1 MTVASSRLRPLMIFK
16 LTEALL
22 VAVTVISIGAIA
34 TAFPQ
39 EQPWQ
44 KIAPVGES
52 FTVLMPTQAVE
63 ASRRIPMNDKDSIRE
78 RVYYSL
84 TAGRRYMLA
93 SFMKTSPDR
102 VPALSSFDNFMLGIE
117 QSFKGGEKEISKSL
131 TFDRDIPFEK
141 GVARQYHIKLGEY
154 SGIARFIGTDKSFYA
169 LMVIGADEND
179 AGVQRFLL
187 SFGLGETNS
196 RADLSGVIVDAP
208 TNAAELERVRAALPP
223 EPWPQTAGPI
233 IGGVINGKAISLP
246 VPKYPKEARKA
257 HDSGQVRVQ
266 VLIDEQG
273 VVISAKAIEGPDS
286 LRAVAVSAAL
296 QSRFTPT
303 RLMGQP
309 VKVNGVI
316 IYNFVAW

>member
-1 MTVASSRLRPLMIFK
+1 MTFRLIK
-16 LTEALL
+16 VLL
-22 VAVTVISIGAIA
+22 VAVTAISVG
-34 TAFPQ
+34 TAPTASSQ

-52 FTVLMPTQAVE
+52 FRILMPTQAVE
-63 ASRRIPMNDKDSIRE
+63 ASRRIPLDDKDSISE
-78 RVYYSL
+78 RVYCSL
-84 TAGRRYMLA
+84 AAGRRYMVA
-93 SFMKTSPDR
+93 SFTKTSPDR
-102 VPALSSFDNFMLGIE
+102 VPALSSFDNFILGIE
-117 QSFKGGEKEISKSL
+117 QSFKGSKEEISKTL

-141 GVARQYHIKLGEY
+141 GIARQYRIKLGEY
-154 SGIARFIGTDKSFYA
+154 PGIARFIGADKAFYA
-169 LMVIGADEND
+169 VMVIGADEND
-179 AGVQRFLL
+179 AEVQRFLS

-196 RADLSGVIVDAP
+196 SAGLSGVVVDAP

-223 EPWPQTAGPI
+223 EPWPRTAGPI
-233 IGGVINGKAISLP
+233 IGGVINGKAISLS

-286 LRAVAVSAAL
+286 LREVAVRAAL

-316 IYNFVAW
+316 IYNFVAQ